1 LRADQPVGISSDVTE
16 AKTPKARETRARI
29 VRAATQLISVKGYFH
44 TTVDDVLAATKLTKG
59 GFYAHFDSKE
69 DLGRMVIDHATS
81 VFSDRVVGHVHRFT
95 DPRDQLHA
103 LIEAYRMY
111 AVGKAF
117 DGGCFFVNLAS
128 EMDDQHEEFAGIV
141 AERFARFRKLVQAIV
156 ETGKKTGV
164 FRADAPA
171 EGLGIA
177 FVSYL
182 TGTMLQAKVGRAF
195 ELFDAG
201 NKVMHAL
208 VDAYSVK
215 EGS

>member
-1 LRADQPVGISSDVTE
+1 VAE
-16 AKTPKARETRARI
+16 AKTPKAKETRERI

-44 TTVDDVLAATKLTKG
+44 TTVDDVLGATKLTKG

-69 DLGRMVIDHATS
+69 DLGRTVIDHATQ
-81 VFSDRVVGHVHRFT
+81 VFFERVVAHVHRFT

-117 DGGCFFVNLAS
+117 DGGCFFVNLAT
-128 EMDDQHEEFAGIV
+128 EMDDQHVEFAGLV
-141 AERFARFRKLVQAIV
+141 AERFAQFRSLVQMIV
-156 ETGKKTGV
+156 ESGKAMGV

-171 EGLGIA
+171 EGLGVA

-182 TGTMLQAKVGRAF
+182 TGTMMQSKVGRAF

-201 NKVMHAL
+201 NGVMHAL
-208 VDAYSVK
+208 IDAYSLQL
-215 EGS
+215 ERGRERS